1 MRRRRSHWGW
11 GFRNPASWSI
21 HMSERIYDH
30 EAAGGDLR
38 ARLVEELRAGGSIR
52 TIGVATAFSEVQ
64 RELFIPEVVAERGL
78 EAVYRDQAYITKEDA
93 QGMPLSSSSQPAMMA
108 SMLELLEAAPGHRV
122 LEVGAGTGYNAALL
136 ANIVGPYGHVATIDI
151 DPEIAARAQRGL
163 RDAQAPVEVAVGDG
177 RLGLA
182 SGAPY
187 DRIIVTASAET
198 IPAAW
203 FAQLADGGRLV
214 VPLRLDPDADAI
226 HLIPA
231 FVRSGDSLRASDCTW
246 GGFMPLHGGQG
257 FSGAPRTS
265 LQATLF
271 SGGRPVLLV
280 SLIGSGL
287 EPLSEA
293 AAKRLIATVLDSA
306 PQTGAEGTS
315 LLIGGHTPAVFI
327 YLMVRIHARRRI
339 WIRHAGREGVGL
351 IDRRGLGAAAITTR
365 SLWSLPGGARRA
377 RWRLEAWGQGAR
389 AELEQLLADWQ
400 TLVHEGR
407 DQLEITALPAGETL
421 EVSFSWAQDPRRRA
435 AARRRASA

>member
-1 MRRRRSHWGW
+1 
-11 GFRNPASWSI
+11 
-21 HMSERIYDH
+21 MSEQGSG
-30 EAAGGDLR
+30 AAATSDDLR
-38 ARLVEELRAGGSIR
+38 AALVEELRRGGSIR
-52 TIGVATAFSEVQ
+52 TVAVATAFAEIP
-64 RELFIPEVVAERGL
+64 RELFIPEVAAERGL
-78 EAVYRDQAYITKEDA
+78 EAVYRDEAYVTKEDA
-93 QGMPLSSSSQPAMMA
+93 QGVPLSSSSQPAMMA
-108 SMLELLEAAPGHRV
+108 SMLELLEPAPGHRV

-136 ANIVGPYGHVATIDI
+136 ANIVGPYGHVATIDV

-163 RDAQAPVEVAVGDG
+163 RDADAPVEVAVGDG

-182 SGAPY
+182 AGAPY
-187 DRIIVTASAET
+187 DRIIVTASAEA

-214 VPLRLDPDADAI
+214 VPLRLDADAI

-231 FVRSGDSLRASDCTW
+231 FVRRGDSLRASECTW

-257 FSGAPRTS
+257 FSGAPKTS

-271 SGGRPVLLV
+271 WGGRPALLV
-280 SLIGSGL
+280 SLTGSGL

-293 AAKRLIATVLDSA
+293 AAKRLMAAVLDSA

-315 LLIGGHTPAVFI
+315 SLVGGHTPAVFI
-327 YLMVRIHARRRI
+327 YLMVRIRARRRI

-351 IDRRGLGAAAITTR
+351 IDRRGLGAAAVTTR

-377 RWRLEAWGQGAR
+377 RWRLEAWGEGAR

-400 TLVHEGR
+400 ALVLQGR

-421 EVSFSWAQDPRRRA
+421 EVSFSWAQNPRRRA